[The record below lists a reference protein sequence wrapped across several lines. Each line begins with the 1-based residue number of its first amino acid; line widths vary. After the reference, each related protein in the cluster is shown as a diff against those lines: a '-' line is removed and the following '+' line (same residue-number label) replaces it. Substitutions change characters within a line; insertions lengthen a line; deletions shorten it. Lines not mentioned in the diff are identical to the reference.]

1 MEQDFQASK
10 LGLYVHIPF
19 CLTKC
24 GYCSFFTLP
33 YRQSSLN
40 EYVGYIEKEKA
51 LYRYQLKR
59 PLASIY
65 FGGGTPSLL
74 SAEQI
79 MAILKGLNILPD
91 AEITLEINPLQ
102 ITEQYLKALKTTP
115 VNRLSIGLQ
124 GMNNSELA
132 WLNRHHKMEQIID
145 QIALCRKEKFANIS
159 LDLIYGLPNSS
170 VQTLQKTVDAYLKL
184 QPEHISCY
192 LLTLDEDCPLAD
204 ETNKLP
210 NEDILVEQYEF
221 LCRHLKQAGY
231 IHYEISNFAM
241 PGWESKHNL
250 RYWESED
257 YLALGVSASGWILP
271 IRYQNPVD
279 INAYYENVENRVIFP
294 QKEELSNQRIIQD
307 YLMMKLR
314 LGKGVNLQEFNERFQ
329 IQLMELYGEQ
339 INKLI
344 KMGMLTRQGGN
355 LALTE
360 QALFVSNRVIGE
372 LIL

>member
-1 MEQDFQASK
+1 MEQDFQASQ
-10 LGLYVHIPF
+10 LGLYIHIPF

-33 YRQSSLN
+33 FRQSSLY
-40 EYVGYIEKEKA
+40 EYVGYIEKEKV

-59 PLASIY
+59 PLATIY

-79 MAILKGLNILPD
+79 MAILEGLNILPD

-115 VNRLSIGLQ
+115 VNRLSIGMQ
-124 GMNNSELA
+124 SMNNSELA
-132 WLNRHHKMEQIID
+132 WLNRHHNMEQIID
-145 QIALCRKEKFANIS
+145 KIALCRKENFNNIS

-170 VQTLQKTVDAYLKL
+170 VQTLQQTVDAYLKL

-204 ETNKLP
+204 EIDKLP
-210 NEDILVEQYEF
+210 NEDILAEQYEY
-221 LCRHLKQAGY
+221 LCSHLKQAGY
-231 IHYEISNFAM
+231 IHYEISNFAI
-241 PGWESKHNL
+241 PGFESKHNL
-250 RYWESED
+250 RYWKSED
-257 YLALGVSASGWILP
+257 YLALGVSASGWIYP
-271 IRYQNPVD
+271 MRYQNPVD
-279 INAYYENVENRVIFP
+279 INAYYENVKNRVIFP

-307 YLMMKLR
+307 YLMMGLR
-314 LGKGVNLQEFNERFQ
+314 LREGINLQEFNERFQ
-329 IQLMELYGEQ
+329 IPLMEIYREQ

-344 KMGMLTRQGGN
+344 KIKMLTLQEGN

-360 QALFVSNRVIGE
+360 QALFVSNRVIGD